1 MTLLEKI
8 SNLTWYDLIDKLKLI
23 FTDLSTSSES
33 TQADIE
39 ALQTQV
45 DALVEVPTPPTTGTH
60 ALQSIEGV
68 LTWVEVV

>member
-1 MTLLEKI
+1 MTKI
-8 SNLTWYDLIDKLKLI
+8 NNLTWYDLINKLKSI
-23 FTDLSTSSES
+23 FTDLSTSTSLV
-33 TQADIE
+33 QADVD

-45 DALVEVPTPPTTGTH
+45 DDLVVVPTPPTTGTH

>member
-8 SNLTWYDLIDKLKLI
+8 NNLTWYDLINKLKLI

-45 DALVEVPTPPTTGTH
+45 EALVEVPTPPTTGTH
-60 ALQSIEGV
+60 ALQSIDGV

>member
-8 SNLTWYDLIDKLKLI
+8 SNLTWHNLVNKLKSVL
-23 FTDLSTSSES
+23 TDLSTSSES
-33 TQADIE
+33 LQTNIDT
-39 ALQTQV
+39 LQTQV